1 MAKTGKKRHRDAEEH
16 FDAFVEWLEIHSR
29 GVMYASIALLVIAGG
44 VLFWRQSTSRQA
56 ASAQANLGD
65 AESAIASGNIPL
77 AQSDLEKLIQRY
89 GSTDAGRQAH
99 VLLAQVHYDRGEY
112 QQGIEE
118 LKVVTEDKDP
128 YTAASAMNLSA
139 AGLEQSGKF
148 AEAAAMY
155 EKAAQKAPYR
165 TDHDVYMANAAR
177 ALTSAG
183 KPADAKKIWTELAKD
198 DQSPASAEARVR
210 LGELDGKAGV

>member
-1 MAKTGKKRHRDAEEH
+1 MANTGKKKHRDVDEH
-16 FDAFVEWLEIHSR
+16 FDVIVEWLEIHSR
-29 GVMYASIALLVIAGG
+29 GVMFTSIGLLVIAGG
-44 VLFWRQSTSRQA
+44 VWFWRQSNVRQA
-56 ASAQANLGD
+56 ESAQASLGE
-65 AESAIASGNIPL
+65 AQSAIASGNIPL
-77 AQSDLEKLIQRY
+77 AQSDLEKLIKHY

-128 YTAASAMNLSA
+128 YTAAAAMNLSA
-139 AGLEQSGKF
+139 AGLEQSAKY

-165 TDHDVYMANAAR
+165 TDHDVYMASAAR

-183 KPADAKKIWTELAKD
+183 KPEDAKKIWTELAKD
-198 DQSPASAEARVR
+198 DQSPAGAEARVR
-210 LGELDGKAGV
+210 LGELNAKAGA